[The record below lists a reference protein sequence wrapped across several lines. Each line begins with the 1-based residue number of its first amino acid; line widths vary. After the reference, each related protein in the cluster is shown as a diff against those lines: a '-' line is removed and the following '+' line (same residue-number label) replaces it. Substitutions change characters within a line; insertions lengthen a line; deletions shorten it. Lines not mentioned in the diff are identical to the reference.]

1 MFIARRIPKSLKA
14 PAGRHVYHASA
25 SSSDQTHILPVFRPS
40 GATCVSCFGVIVR
53 IKNILSRNVS
63 FAPYS
68 MPMCPTPAL
77 QRSAMCMMGG
87 GLKFLAPAGRH
98 VYRNVES
105 LPIQALAGRHVYHV
119 SAASSESK
127 TYCRIYIE
135 MLMPVFRPSGAA
147 CL

>member
-1 MFIARRIPKSLKA
+1 
-14 PAGRHVYHASA
+14 
-25 SSSDQTHILPVFRPS
+25 
-40 GATCVSCFGVIVR
+40 
-53 IKNILSRNVS
+53 
-63 FAPYS
+63 
-68 MPMCPTPAL
+68 
-77 QRSAMCMMGG
+77 MMGG

-147 CL
+147 CVSCFGCIVRIQNILSNLYRNVNACLSPQRGGMSIVCRCVQLPRSRGAQCV

>member
-1 MFIARRIPKSLKA
+1 
-14 PAGRHVYHASA
+14 
-25 SSSDQTHILPVFRPS
+25 
-40 GATCVSCFGVIVR
+40 
-53 IKNILSRNVS
+53 
-63 FAPYS
+63 
-68 MPMCPTPAL
+68 
-77 QRSAMCMMGG
+77 MMGG

-127 TYCRIYIE
+127 YECVSCFGCIYIE